1 MKRLPTMGLLLGFAL
16 VMGGCVSMGKFE
28 RKEQEALS
36 LDKDIKILQ
45 QQCDD
50 LKKENKDRI
59 DKLNSNVADLANEKT
74 RLTADNLELDK
85 VLKSSKSESLSKII
99 ELRQRAADQEAEN
112 AKLKENIL
120 KLQKTKEEEVKKVSL
135 TLQEMTENM
144 KEQIAK
150 GDLTIRELR
159 GKLTLDMKAELLFDS
174 GKAEIKAEGVEVL
187 GKMTGTFRNLQ
198 GKVIRIEGHTDNK
211 PITAA
216 LSRKY
221 PTNWELSAARA
232 INVTRYLEQ
241 QGVDP
246 HILSAVANSEF
257 QPKLEADNNT
267 EEGRASNRRI
277 EIVLVNKD

>member
-257 QPKLEADNNT
+257 QPKPEADNNT

>member
-1 MKRLPTMGLLLGFAL
+1 MGLLLGFAL

-28 RKEQEALS
+28 RKEQKALN
-36 LDKDIKILQ
+36 LDKDLKTLQ

-50 LKKENKDRI
+50 LKKENKAQI
-59 DKLNSNVADLANEKT
+59 DKLNSDVAGLANEKT

-85 VLKSSKSESLSKII
+85 VLKSSKSESLIKII
-99 ELRQRAADQEAEN
+99 ELRQRVADLEAAD

-120 KLQKTKEEEVKKVSL
+120 SLQKTKEDEVKKVSV
-135 TLQEMTENM
+135 TLEEMTEKM

-174 GKAEIKAEGVEVL
+174 GKAEIKPEGVKVL
-187 GKMTGTFRNLQ
+187 GRMIDTFSALQ
-198 GKVIRIEGHTDNK
+198 GKMIRIEGHTDNK

-216 LSRKY
+216 LSKKY

-232 INVTRYLEQ
+232 INVPRYLEQ

-246 HILSAVANSEF
+246 HILSAVAHSEF
-257 QPKLEADNNT
+257 QPKPEADNNT

-277 EIVLVNKD
+277 EIILVNKD

>member
-1 MKRLPTMGLLLGFAL
+1 MKRLSALGLLLGFAL
-16 VMGGCVSMGKFE
+16 VMGGCISMGKFE
-28 RKEQEALS
+28 RKEQEALN
-36 LDKDIKILQ
+36 LGKDLKTIQ
-45 QQCDD
+45 QQYDD
-50 LKKENKDRI
+50 LKNENKAQI
-59 DKLNSNVADLANEKT
+59 DKLNSDVAGLANEKT

-85 VLKSSKSESLSKII
+85 VLKASKSESLIQII
-99 ELRQRAADQEAEN
+99 GLRQRVADLESAD

-120 KLQKTKEEEVKKVSL
+120 SLQKTKEDEVKKVSV
-135 TLQEMTENM
+135 TLEEMTEKM

-174 GKAEIKAEGVEVL
+174 GKAEIKPAGIEVL
-187 GKMTGTFRNLQ
+187 GKMIGAFSVLQ

-211 PITAA
+211 PITAT
-216 LSRKY
+216 LSKKY

-246 HILSAVANSEF
+246 HILSAVAHSEF
-257 QPKLEADNNT
+257 QPKPEADNNT

-277 EIVLVNKD
+277 EIILVNKD

>member
-1 MKRLPTMGLLLGFAL
+1 MKRLLALGLLLGFAL

-28 RKEQEALS
+28 RKEQEALN
-36 LDKDIKILQ
+36 LDKDLKTLQ

-50 LKKENKDRI
+50 LKKENKAQI
-59 DKLNSNVADLANEKT
+59 DKLNSDVAGLANEKT

-85 VLKSSKSESLSKII
+85 VLKSSKSESLIKII
-99 ELRQRAADQEAEN
+99 ELRQRVADLEAAD

-120 KLQKTKEEEVKKVSL
+120 SLQKTKEDEVKKVSV
-135 TLQEMTENM
+135 TLEEMTEKM

-174 GKAEIKAEGVEVL
+174 GKAEIKPEGVKVL
-187 GKMTGTFRNLQ
+187 GRMIDTFSALQ
-198 GKVIRIEGHTDNK
+198 GKMIRIEGHTDNK

-216 LSRKY
+216 LSKKY

-246 HILSAVANSEF
+246 HILSAVAHSEF
-257 QPKLEADNNT
+257 QPKPEADNNT

-277 EIVLVNKD
+277 EIILVNKD